1 MDNNTYFIYKSPFGD
16 IVIMSD
22 GEAVTCIKPL
32 DNVVPTGI
40 KQATALTDLAAKQ
53 LSEYF
58 SEKRK
63 EFDLPLNPKGT
74 DFQRTV
80 WEALQKIPYGEK
92 QTYGFV
98 AQSIGNPKACRAVGL
113 ANNRNPIW
121 IVIPCH
127 RVVGANGSLVGYGG
141 GLEMKQKLLD
151 IEEVK

>member
-1 MDNNTYFIYKSPFGD
+1 MNTYFAYKSPFGD
-16 IVIMSD
+16 IIIMSD
-22 GEAVTCIKPL
+22 GEAITCIKPF
-32 DNVVPTGI
+32 DSVSPTGENR
-40 KQATALTDLAAKQ
+40 ATALTNLASKQ
-53 LSEYF
+53 LDEYF
-58 SEKRK
+58 VGKRK

-80 WEALQKIPYGEK
+80 WDALQKIPYGKTE
-92 QTYGFV
+92 TYGAV

-141 GLEMKQKLLD
+141 GLDMKQKLLE
-151 IEEVK
+151 IES

>member
-1 MDNNTYFIYKSPFGD
+1 MDKNTYFIYKSPFGD

-32 DNVVPTGI
+32 DNVVPTGT

-58 SEKRK
+58 SKKRK

-80 WEALQKIPYGEK
+80 WDALQKIPYGEK

-141 GLEMKQKLLD
+141 GLEMKRKLLD
-151 IEEVK
+151 IEEGK